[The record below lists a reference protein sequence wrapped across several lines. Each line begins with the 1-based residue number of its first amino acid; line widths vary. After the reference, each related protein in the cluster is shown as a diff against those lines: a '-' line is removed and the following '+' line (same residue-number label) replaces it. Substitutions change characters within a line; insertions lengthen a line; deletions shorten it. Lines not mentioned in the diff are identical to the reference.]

1 MKFPRI
7 MLVGKSGVGKDHFAR
22 ILKRE
27 LRPDGGGAFPVLT
40 LAFADAL
47 KEEVRMML
55 EHQLIAL
62 DKKGVWGV
70 EFGEDARDLLRPLW
84 QWYGTEFVRKN
95 DDTYWIK
102 KVQQKMKKHMGPI
115 IVTDCRFKNEAW
127 FGRNH
132 EFIIVRVAGENRR
145 GSYVPRHQ
153 SEDGVEKILC
163 DYEVVN
169 SGNDELLAIAA
180 RSIIQKAEEHVK
192 GI

>member
-7 MLVGKSGVGKDHFAR
+7 MLVGTSGVGKDHFAR

-55 EHQLIAL
+55 DQQLIAL
-62 DKKGVWGV
+62 GKKGKWNV
-70 EFGEDARDLLRPLW
+70 ELGEDGRDFLRPLW
-84 QWYGTEFVRKN
+84 QWYGTDFVRKN
-95 DDTYWIK
+95 DQLYWIN
-102 KVQQKMKKHMGPI
+102 KVREKMKGHLGPVI
-115 IVTDCRFKNEAW
+115 ITDCRFKNEAW

-145 GSYVPRHQ
+145 GSYVPRHA
-153 SEDGVEKILC
+153 SEDGVANILC
-163 DYEVVN
+163 DYEVIN
-169 SGNDELLAIAA
+169 SGDDELLASAA
-180 RSIIQKAEEHVK
+180 RMLINKSEEHIR